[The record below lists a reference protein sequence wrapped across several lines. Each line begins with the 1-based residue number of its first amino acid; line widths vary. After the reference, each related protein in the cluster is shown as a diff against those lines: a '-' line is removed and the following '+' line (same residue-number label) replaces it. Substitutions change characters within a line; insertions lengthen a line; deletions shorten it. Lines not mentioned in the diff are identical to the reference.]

1 MLARFITGRRAVAA
15 ALPTHGAVAV
25 GLRLLQASLL
35 AKLESQLVNANAVC
49 KSTKK
54 PLIAQYH
61 SYGCDPV
68 ENEQEVG
75 LFAGRGSCVPLGH
88 KLQAVVCRGDLCA
101 TPPPP
106 PPLFIQW
113 LNRPTEPARQPI
125 PEPTPA
131 PAPARSLCSSIGDAP
146 FWQDNILRVELPG
159 SRPDPLSAS
168 SSLHRENRE
177 NPTHHGRA
185 TVHRYVHNTILSG
198 QITPRFATI

>member
-54 PLIAQYH
+54 AADRSISFSWL
-61 SYGCDPV
+61 C
-68 ENEQEVG
+68 EQVVG
-75 LFAGRGSCVPLGH
+75 LFGSRGRCGYLGH

-113 LNRPTEPARQPI
+113 LNRPLLRRPRQLSQPASPRP
-125 PEPTPA
+125 PGPF
-131 PAPARSLCSSIGDAP
+131 ARPSGM
-146 FWQDNILRVELPG
+146 
-159 SRPDPLSAS
+159 PLF
-168 SSLHRENRE
+168 
-177 NPTHHGRA
+177 GR
-185 TVHRYVHNTILSG
+185 TI
-198 QITPRFATI
+198 F

>member
-54 PLIAQYH
+54 LPIDRSISFSWL
-61 SYGCDPV
+61 C
-68 ENEQEVG
+68 EQVVG
-75 LFAGRGSCVPLGH
+75 LFGNRGRCGYLGH

-168 SSLHRENRE
+168 SSLHREN
-177 NPTHHGRA
+177 PTCHGRA
-185 TVHRYVHNTILSG
+185 TVVHR
-198 QITPRFATI
+198 